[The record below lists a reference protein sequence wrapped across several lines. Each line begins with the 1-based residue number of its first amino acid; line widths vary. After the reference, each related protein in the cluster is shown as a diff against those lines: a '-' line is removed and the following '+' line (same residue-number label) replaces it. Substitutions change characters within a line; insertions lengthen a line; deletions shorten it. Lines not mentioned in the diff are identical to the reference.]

1 MLKGGGTENEFSEP
15 DLEKAENY
23 YRREEG
29 LNSYS
34 HPKAQLTVV
43 DNMAEEVDG
52 GSRDYGDFSD
62 HASRWTR
69 RANTTGWGPIL
80 NISSRS
86 KKPYN
91 TIFFMLSTFLNES
104 QMKLYMT
111 LFLRVSASKKKSVPR
126 QL

>member
-1 MLKGGGTENEFSEP
+1 MLKVGGTENEFSEP

-23 YRREEG
+23 YGREEG

-34 HPKAQLTVV
+34 HPKAQSTVV

-52 GSRDYGDFSD
+52 GSSDDGDFSD

-80 NISSRS
+80 DISS
-86 KKPYN
+86 
-91 TIFFMLSTFLNES
+91 
-104 QMKLYMT
+104 
-111 LFLRVSASKKKSVPR
+111 
-126 QL
+126 